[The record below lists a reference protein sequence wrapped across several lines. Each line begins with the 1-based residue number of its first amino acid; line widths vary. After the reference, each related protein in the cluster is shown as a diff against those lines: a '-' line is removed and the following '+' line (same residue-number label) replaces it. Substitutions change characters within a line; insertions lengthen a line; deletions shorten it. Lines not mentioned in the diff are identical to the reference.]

1 MKKARF
7 CSILVENDLSYIY
20 IQRDG
25 NCILEIYL
33 DNSATTRVSPT
44 VLRLVC
50 NMMTE
55 SYGNPS
61 SLHHMGFVAEQ
72 AVTAARGQVAAVM
85 GASAEEIIF
94 TSCGSEANNL
104 ALLGGCRAAR
114 RSGNKV
120 ITTATEHHSVLAA
133 VDALS
138 REGFTVVKVLPGTDG
153 CVTPEAVA
161 QEVDEDTVMVSVMHV
176 NSETGSI
183 NDIAAIAAAVRRK
196 NPKTL
201 VHCDCVQSFC
211 RLPVTP
217 ARWGVDLA
225 TVSGHKIHAPK
236 GVAALYRRKGL
247 RLLPL
252 YYGSAQEGG
261 LHPGTENTPAICG
274 MGLAAQELWGQRD
287 TLLPHLATLKAHL
300 LAELQNI
307 PGVCINST
315 PNGAPYIVNIS
326 LPGVGSEVM
335 IHYLEQYEIYLS
347 GGSACAKGAKSH
359 VLTAM
364 GLPPQ
369 RITGALRISLCA
381 DNTTDQLDL
390 LVEKLKSGLATLA
403 RK

>member
-1 MKKARF
+1 M
-7 CSILVENDLSYIY
+7 
-20 IQRDG
+20 
-25 NCILEIYL
+25 EIYL

-44 VLRLVC
+44 VLQLIC
-50 NMMTE
+50 QMMTE
-55 SYGNPS
+55 NYGNPS
-61 SLHHMGFVAEQ
+61 SLHHKGFAAEQ
-72 AVTAARGQVAAVM
+72 AVTAARGQVAQVM
-85 GASAEEIIF
+85 GVRPEEIVF

-104 ALLGGCRAAR
+104 ALLGGCRGAH
-114 RSGNKV
+114 RSGSKI

-133 VDALS
+133 VDALT
-138 REGFTVVKVLPGTDG
+138 REGFTVVKVLPDTNG
-153 CVTPEAVA
+153 CVTPEAVT
-161 QEVDEDTVMVSVMHV
+161 QQVDNDTVMVSVMHV

-201 VHCDCVQSFC
+201 LHCDCVQSFC

-274 MGLAAQELWGQRD
+274 MGLAAQELWGRQS
-287 TLLPHLATLKAHL
+287 TAMPHLAVLRAHL
-300 LAELQNI
+300 LASLENI

-364 GLPPQ
+364 GLPLQ
-369 RITGALRISLCA
+369 RITGALRISFCA
-381 DNTTDQLDL
+381 DNTTEQIDL
-390 LVEKLKSGLATLA
+390 LADKLKSGIATLA